1 MRTGKISEERKKN
14 SEWKRAL
21 SFSPGSGEPSGGERR
36 VAPQA
41 AGVTRCAE
49 CLAKWINFFFFIN
62 SKKKN

>member
-49 CLAKWINFFFFIN
+49 CLAK
-62 SKKKN
+62 